1 MRSRFWEFGAEVEPD
16 EIVEAVEILLEEH
29 STGSDFLVIP
39 ASSLNAL
46 TGEKSAYLKSRFSDV
61 FPLRVPVT
69 GVYHKSF
76 FVFLL
81 AKVLGLSEEYTHH
94 LYDEGDFQS
103 VMNCNAG
110 KLGHAV
116 NSLEESAKIWGDYGD
131 IVSFQLE
138 DLCDLV
144 EELSEGDVGVI
155 LKRNIRKI
163 NQEYS
168 FFRDTLY
175 GDNVFSSGEL
185 RSAGTAKSLLLK
197 WRGLIGRRV
206 NTCYLVSPE
215 FDEVLSHIEK
225 LLSRLNGDKTQ
236 INAANYESG
245 FWSKLF
251 IVTSAWYLRLALIQ
265 KERKDF
271 YREFILCLVRSFEL
285 ALQASALYCKRAE
298 LVPSD
303 GSIIFDGKKIE
314 GCGLYISKVEDR
326 KIRTNLKTGEDIG
339 DFVVEARKF
348 LSLRNH
354 SSLAHGLLDIDR
366 ENFNDV
372 FSGTKA
378 MISRVLEPELLD
390 EFNFFFNNFKL
401 PKLNE
406 ALMKAFKDSLTTLL

>member
-138 DLCDLV
+138 DLCDL
-144 EELSEGDVGVI
+144 G
-155 LKRNIRKI
+155 
-163 NQEYS
+163 
-168 FFRDTLY
+168 
-175 GDNVFSSGEL
+175 
-185 RSAGTAKSLLLK
+185 
-197 WRGLIGRRV
+197 
-206 NTCYLVSPE
+206 
-215 FDEVLSHIEK
+215 
-225 LLSRLNGDKTQ
+225 
-236 INAANYESG
+236 
-245 FWSKLF
+245 
-251 IVTSAWYLRLALIQ
+251 
-265 KERKDF
+265 
-271 YREFILCLVRSFEL
+271 
-285 ALQASALYCKRAE
+285 
-298 LVPSD
+298 
-303 GSIIFDGKKIE
+303 
-314 GCGLYISKVEDR
+314 
-326 KIRTNLKTGEDIG
+326 
-339 DFVVEARKF
+339 
-348 LSLRNH
+348 
-354 SSLAHGLLDIDR
+354 
-366 ENFNDV
+366 
-372 FSGTKA
+372 
-378 MISRVLEPELLD
+378 
-390 EFNFFFNNFKL
+390 
-401 PKLNE
+401 
-406 ALMKAFKDSLTTLL
+406 